1 MRLLGPLVRLQIQ
14 TASLKRGA
22 KPDQWYDPAA
32 LLEAESL
39 SLDWRGASIPDPA
52 GGAQLDVHHLDHP
65 ETKQSPGENALSVG
79 FTGHYAR
86 MRARFGA
93 RAAAGVAGENLIVD
107 CAEAVP
113 LEEVRDGLVLRSAA
127 TGRSLALRNAS
138 VAHPCRPFSLFLLG
152 GGAEPE
158 ALKAA
163 LQFLDGGTRGFYFVA
178 EDGEPFL
185 ARLGDEVYAR

>member
-14 TASLKRGA
+14 TAGLKRGE
-22 KPDQWYDPAA
+22 KPHQWYDPAA
-32 LLEAESL
+32 LLEAGTL
-39 SLDWRGASIPDPA
+39 SLDWRGAAIPDAP

-65 ETKQSPGENALSVG
+65 QTRQDPGENALSVG

-107 CAEAVP
+107 CPEAP
-113 LEEVRDGLVLRSAA
+113 RLEDLREGLVLRSKA
-127 TGRSLALRNAS
+127 TGRMLGLRKAS
-138 VAHPCRPFSLFLLG
+138 VAHPCRPFTLFLLG
-152 GGAEPE
+152 GEAEPE

-178 EDGEPFL
+178 EDGAPFL
-185 ARLGDEVYAR
+185 ARPGDEVFAR